1 MADVEAPKP
10 PARRRRIWL
19 LIALGLL
26 VVVGALA
33 AVKYAQIATLIGFG
47 KQAQKMGPPPET
59 VSTARST
66 QTQWESTLSAV
77 GTVASVDSVAVST
90 ELPGIVKKIL
100 FESGQKVKA
109 GQVLVELDV
118 GTEQAQLDAAKARQ
132 ELAQL
137 NHKRTEELVEKGA
150 LARQELDTITSQLT
164 AANADVAAIKATID
178 RKIVRAPFA
187 GQLGIR
193 NVSVGQYLPAGTPV
207 TTLDAG
213 ENAYV
218 DFTLPQE
225 QMGNVRVGMAVRM
238 DMQGVKGVQ
247 DGKIS
252 AIDPTIE
259 GGTRN
264 VKLRAEVPDPSSAL
278 RPGMFGQVTI
288 VLPEQPQ
295 VVVVPQTAIVHASY
309 GDSVFV
315 VEPKPADE
323 PGMRETPDGQTVK
336 VVRQQF
342 VRLGSERGDFVAVL
356 KGLEPNLEVVSA
368 GAFKLRNG
376 SPVVVDNKVQ
386 AKPELAPHVENR

>member
-1 MADVEAPKP
+1 VADEEAPKP

-19 LIALGLL
+19 IIALGLV

-47 KQAQKMGPPPET
+47 KKAKAMGPPPEA
-59 VSTARST
+59 VSTARSSAT
-66 QTQWESTLSAV
+66 RWESTLSAV

-90 ELPGIVKKIL
+90 ELPGIVTKIL
-100 FESGQKVKA
+100 FESGQKAKA
-109 GQVLVELDV
+109 GQVLVELDI

-132 ELAQL
+132 ELAQI
-137 NHKRTEELVEKGA
+137 NHKRTEELVNKGA
-150 LARQELDTITSQLT
+150 LARQELDTITSQLNS
-164 AANADVAAIKATID
+164 ANADVAALQATID

-193 NVSVGQYLPAGTPV
+193 NVTVGQYLPAGTPV
-207 TTLDAG
+207 TTLAAG
-213 ENAYV
+213 ESAYV

-225 QMGNVRVGMAVRM
+225 QMGAVRVGMPVRV
-238 DMQGVKGVQ
+238 DMQGVKGVE

-259 GGTRN
+259 GATRN
-264 VKLRAEVPDPSSAL
+264 VKLRAQIPDPTASL

-288 VLPEQPQ
+288 VLPEQPT
-295 VVVVPQTAIVHASY
+295 VVIVPQTAVVHASY

-323 PGMRETPDGQTVK
+323 PGMRETPQGQPVK
-336 VVRQQF
+336 VVRQVF
-342 VRLGSERGDFVAVL
+342 VRLGSERGDFVAIT

-386 AKPELAPHVENR
+386 AKAQLEPHVENR

>member
-1 MADVEAPKP
+1 MADEEAPKP
-10 PARRRRIWL
+10 PARRRRTWL
-19 LIALGLL
+19 IIALGLL
-26 VVVGALA
+26 VIVGALA
-33 AVKYAQIATLIGFG
+33 AVKYAQISTLIGFG
-47 KQAQKMGPPPET
+47 KKAQKLGPPPEA

-66 QTQWESTLSAV
+66 QTRWESTLSAV

-90 ELPGIVKKIL
+90 ESPGIVKKIL
-100 FESGQKVKA
+100 FDSGQKAKE

-118 GTEQAQLDAAKARQ
+118 STEEAQLKAARARQ
-132 ELAQL
+132 ELAQI
-137 NHKRTEELVEKGA
+137 NHRRTEELVNKGA
-150 LARQELDTITSQLT
+150 LARQELDTITSQLN
-164 AANADVAAIKATID
+164 AANADVAAIEAQITHKT
-178 RKIVRAPFA
+178 VRAPFA

-225 QMGNVRVGMAVRM
+225 QMGNVRVGMPVRM
-238 DMQGVKGVQ
+238 DMQGVKNVQ
-247 DGKIS
+247 DGKII

-259 GGTRN
+259 GATRN
-264 VKLRAEVPDPSSAL
+264 VKLRAEVPDPSSQL

-295 VVVVPQTAIVHASY
+295 VVTVPATAVVHASY

-323 PGMRETPDGQTVK
+323 PGMRQTPEGQTVK
-336 VVRQQF
+336 VVRQVF
-342 VRLGSERGDFVAVL
+342 VRLGSERGDFVAII

-376 SPVVVDNKVQ
+376 TPVVVDNKVQ
-386 AKPELAPHVENR
+386 AKPQLAPQVENR